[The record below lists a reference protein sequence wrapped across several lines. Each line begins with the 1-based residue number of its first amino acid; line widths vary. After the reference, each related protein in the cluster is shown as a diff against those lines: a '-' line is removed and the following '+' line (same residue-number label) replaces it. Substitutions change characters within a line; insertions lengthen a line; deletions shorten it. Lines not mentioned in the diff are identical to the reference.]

1 MAELLAS
8 TAAITSE
15 IEKLI
20 NESNGE
26 KLILVTPYLKIA
38 RQFKNNIQDQ
48 VKFRTSITVVVREGE
63 SHDPADINF
72 LQELKINLHTHQN
85 LHAKCYLNQKTAIIT
100 SMNLYEYSQ
109 LNNTELGMKIT
120 TESDPKLYEQIN
132 ETVKKIV
139 RNSPEF
145 QFEIKKVEK
154 YKVATQEPEKKGK
167 NISMKVEPTNKEFG
181 HCIRCNTKMEL
192 NPNKPLCSK
201 CYPIWAKYSDETY
214 PEKYCHVCGKESKQ
228 SVEKPVCYSC
238 YQKLY
243 K

>member
-26 KLILVTPYLKIA
+26 KLILITPYLKIA

-145 QFEIKKVEK
+145 QFEIKKVDK
-154 YKVATQEPEKKGK
+154 SKVPTQESEKKGK
-167 NISMKVEPTNKEFG
+167 NISIKAEATNKESG

>member
-85 LHAKCYLNQKTAIIT
+85 LHAKCYLIVK
-100 SMNLYEYSQ
+100 NLTYD
-109 LNNTELGMKIT
+109 TKVIPKELGNPCTCKTKHAAVFFESIDDNLFHMIKIT
-120 TESDPKLYEQIN
+120 N
-132 ETVKKIV
+132 E
-139 RNSPEF
+139 RP
-145 QFEIKKVEK
+145 
-154 YKVATQEPEKKGK
+154 
-167 NISMKVEPTNKEFG
+167 
-181 HCIRCNTKMEL
+181 
-192 NPNKPLCSK
+192 
-201 CYPIWAKYSDETY
+201 
-214 PEKYCHVCGKESKQ
+214 
-228 SVEKPVCYSC
+228 
-238 YQKLY
+238 
-243 K
+243 